1 MDHAETN
8 IQVVVRCRCR
18 SEREI
23 TENSPIIVSSNGA
36 KSKELCIEAAL
47 PQSSLGVV
55 TLPPVR
61 TYPFD
66 IAFGP
71 EADQALIYH
80 EVVAPLLDEVVKGYN
95 CTLFAYGQTGTGKTC
110 VLLLILSDIEINL
123 SSVLGLVRE
132 ADGTSPHSPP
142 ELAEAMAL
150 FSELPQIP
158 QVSYPLSQPEGA
170 PVSHSRHRRNSSST
184 DDEIVVLN
192 KGNVDPTTFR
202 RRAERC
208 RHRQYHGPVPASAYS
223 ITGRIPLDASE
234 ANLVLPLDHGT
245 LTRCFDAQHQ
255 RAPRSSFNPV
265 FAL

>member
-1 MDHAETN
+1 MQMPLRTRDK
-8 IQVVVRCRCR
+8 
-18 SEREI
+18 
-23 TENSPIIVSSNGA
+23 ENSPIIVSSNGA

-123 SSVLGLVRE
+123 SSVWVWCVRRT
-132 ADGTSPHSPP
+132 GRPRTPHPSLRKPWP
-142 ELAEAMAL
+142 YSLNCL
-150 FSELPQIP
+150 KSRRSLIRCR
-158 QVSYPLSQPEGA
+158 SQRGA